1 MAACCATFS
10 ALRLVKLR
18 SLQVCVPRQ
27 ESQRLDTEIT
37 QLSTTARDCGLLDAG
52 RQPGSAGAHR
62 GADGDAAARGGRQQ

>member
-37 QLSTTARDCGLLDAG
+37 QLSTTARDCGLLMPD
-52 RQPGSAGAHR
+52 GSPDQQARIAALTATLRR
-62 GADGDAAARGGRQQ
+62 GGGRQQ